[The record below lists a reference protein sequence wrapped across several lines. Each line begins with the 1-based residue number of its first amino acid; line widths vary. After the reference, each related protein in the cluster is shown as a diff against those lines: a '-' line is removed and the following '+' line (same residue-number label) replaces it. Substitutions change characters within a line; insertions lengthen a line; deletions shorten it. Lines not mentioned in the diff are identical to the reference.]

1 MIYQK
6 LKSAIGNT
14 GKLEEEYGGF
24 EITVIDNEKFPWND
38 VFSLLIDSGFQ
49 IWINKKNLHIQ
60 ILSKPEVG

>member
-24 EITVIDNEKFPWND
+24 EITVIDNEKFPWEQ
-38 VFSLLIDSGFQ
+38 VFSSLIESGFQ
-49 IWINKKNLHIQ
+49 IWIDKRNSHIQ
-60 ILSKPEVG
+60 IMSKPEVN